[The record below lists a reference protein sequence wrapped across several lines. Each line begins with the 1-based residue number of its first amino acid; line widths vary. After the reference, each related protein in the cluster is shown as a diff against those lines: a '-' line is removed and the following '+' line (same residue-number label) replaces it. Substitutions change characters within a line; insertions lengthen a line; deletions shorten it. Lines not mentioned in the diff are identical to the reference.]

1 MSNDREEMPMRKH
14 KTVIFLTIGFLI
26 GICILLYPAIS
37 DFWNSKTQSRAI
49 VDYESVLENLEPAD
63 YTALFEEAHAYN
75 QALYQTEFPLI
86 NHDQVPGYYDTLSIA
101 DDHMIGYLRID
112 RIGVE
117 LPIYHSTSHE
127 VLNKGV
133 GHLEGSS
140 LPVGGEN
147 THCVLSAHRGLPTS
161 KLFTDLDRVEKNDTF
176 QIIVLDQVL
185 TYQVDFIKIIEPNDT
200 TDLQIIEGGDYCTL
214 FTCTP
219 YGINTHRLLVR
230 GIRIETIKEKPVI
243 YVSNEAFR
251 IEPMLVTPA
260 VAAPMLLVFLI
271 HLLVK
276 YREPPKNTQPKEPD
290 AGQEKKKQ

>member
-1 MSNDREEMPMRKH
+1 MRKH
-14 KTVIFLTIGFLI
+14 RTVIFLTLGFLV
-26 GICILLYPAIS
+26 GICILLYPAVS

-49 VDYESVLENLEPAD
+49 TDYESVLDNLDENEYSAI
-63 YTALFEEAHAYN
+63 FERAHAYN
-75 QALYQTEFPLI
+75 KALYETNYPLMDYK
-86 NHDQVPGYYDTLSIA
+86 NVPGYYDTLRIT
-101 DDHMIGYLRID
+101 DNDMIGYLKID

-117 LPIYHSTSHE
+117 LPIYHGTSDD
-127 VLNKGV
+127 VLNRGV

-147 THCVLSAHRGLPTS
+147 THCVMSAHRGLPSS
-161 KLFTDLDRVEKNDTF
+161 KLFTDLDRIEKGDTF

-185 TYQVDFIKIIEPNDT
+185 TYQVDFIKVIEPTDIS
-200 TDLQIIEGGDYCTL
+200 DLQIIEGGDYCTL

-230 GIRIETIKEKPVI
+230 GVRIETIEEKPII

-251 IEPMLVTPA
+251 IEPLLVTPA
-260 VAAPMLLVFLI
+260 VAAPMLFVLLI

-276 YREPPKNTQPKEPD
+276 YREPPKNTQQKEKEE
-290 AGQEKKKQ
+290 GSK